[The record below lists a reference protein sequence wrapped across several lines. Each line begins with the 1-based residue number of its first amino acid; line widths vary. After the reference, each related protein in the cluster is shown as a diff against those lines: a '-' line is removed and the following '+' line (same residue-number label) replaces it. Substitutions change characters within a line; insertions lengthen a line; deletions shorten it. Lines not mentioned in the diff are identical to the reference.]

1 MEVVVNQQD
10 KRSWVEIDLEQIIC
24 NYEIYKSKLPEGTEV
39 MLVTKADAYGH
50 GDVRVALKF
59 QEMGVHLFAVSN
71 IDEAVS
77 LREAGVDGEILIL
90 GYTSPLHAKIL
101 YEQDLTQAIASEE
114 YASALVRRNL
124 PIKCQF
130 AIDTGMNRIGIDG
143 DNPEECSTI
152 VHRYSKRLKINGIF
166 THLCVADTYEDDNVE
181 FTLGQMRKFKAV
193 SDLVKDMNLPYVHC
207 CNSAAGLTYL
217 PKYYNEFEPIGRIV
231 RLGIM
236 LYGLKPDY
244 SNTLPEGI
252 QPALTWKT
260 CITCVK
266 KLHKGES
273 VGYGRTFVANHE
285 MYLATI
291 PTGYADGYDRHLSNC
306 GHVIIHGKSAPIV
319 GRICMD
325 QLMADVTDIPEAA
338 MGDVVI
344 LLGKSGDEEYN
355 ADDMAQQLGTIGYE
369 VLCNISKRVQRFY
382 I

>member
-10 KRSWVEIDLEQIIC
+10 KRSWVEIDLDQIKY
-24 NYEIYKSKLPEGTEV
+24 NYETYKAKLPEGTEI

-50 GDVRVALKF
+50 GDVRVALMF
-59 QEMGVHLFAVSN
+59 QEIGVHMFAVSN

-77 LREAGVDGEILIL
+77 LRGAGVKGEILIL
-90 GYTSPLHAKIL
+90 GYTSPLHAKTL
-101 YEQDLTQAIASEE
+101 YENSLTQAIASEE
-114 YASALVRRNL
+114 YASALVRRQL

-143 DNPEECSTI
+143 DNPVECSTI
-152 VHRYSKRLKINGIF
+152 IHRYAKRLKINGIF
-166 THLCVADTYEDDNVE
+166 THLCVADTDENDNVE

-193 SDLVKDMNLPYVHC
+193 SELVKDMNLPYIHC
-207 CNSAAGLTYL
+207 YNSAAGLKYL
-217 PKYYNEFEPIGRIV
+217 SKYYGEFASIDEIV

-244 SNTLPEGI
+244 SNTLPDGI

-266 KLHKGES
+266 KLHKGET
-273 VGYGRTFVANHE
+273 VGYGRTFTADHE

-291 PTGYADGYDRHLSNC
+291 PTGYADGYDRHLSNR
-306 GHVIIHGKSAPIV
+306 GHVIIHGKCAPIV

-325 QLMADVTDIPEAA
+325 QLMADVTDIPETA

-344 LLGKSGDEEYN
+344 LLGKSGEEEYN
-355 ADDMAQQLGTIGYE
+355 ADDMAQQLDTIGYE

>member
-10 KRSWVEIDLEQIIC
+10 KRSWVEIDLVQIKN
-24 NYEIYKSKLPEGTEV
+24 NYEIYKSMLPENTDV

-50 GDVRVALKF
+50 GDVRVAQMF
-59 QEMGVHLFAVSN
+59 QEIGVHMYAVSN

-77 LREAGVDGEILIL
+77 LRESGIKGEILIL
-90 GYTSPLHAKIL
+90 GYTSPLHAKVL
-101 YEQDLTQAIASEE
+101 YEKELTQAIASEE

-130 AIDTGMNRIGIDG
+130 AVDTGMNRIGIDG
-143 DNPEECSTI
+143 DNPTECSTI
-152 VHRYSKRLKINGIF
+152 IHRYAKRLNINGIF
-166 THLCVADTYEDDNVE
+166 THLCVADTDEKENVE

-193 SDLVKDMNLPYVHC
+193 AELVEDLNLPYVHC
-207 CNSAAGLTYL
+207 CNSAAGLNYL
-217 PKYYNEFEPIGRIV
+217 PNYYDEFSSIGKIV

-236 LYGLKPDY
+236 LYGMKPDF
-244 SNTLPEGI
+244 SNTLPVGI
-252 QPALTWKT
+252 KPALTWKS

-273 VGYGRTFVANHE
+273 VGYGRTFIADHE

-291 PTGYADGYDRHLSNC
+291 PTGYADGYDRHLSNL
-306 GHVIIHGKSAPIV
+306 GQVLIHGKKAPIV

-325 QLMADVTDIPEAA
+325 QLMVDVTDIPEAA
-338 MGDVVI
+338 MSDVVI
-344 LLGKSGDEEYN
+344 LLGKSGNEEYN